1 MKLTVDASVVV
12 KWFVQEPFFEEARLL
27 LAHRLTLHAPDMV
40 LAEFANTIWKKA
52 RRNEIPDTRPYLG
65 EVQSLDE
72 IVSLYPINALIVRA
86 TEVARELDHPVYDC
100 LYLACAEATESVLVT
115 ADHKFAK
122 KVADGFGSD
131 TVRYV
136 GSAGFV
142 DEIGT
147 AATALVIGRDKIQEL
162 IAAYNLLAD
171 TEKHVFDTF
180 HAETEGL
187 KFITDEMWKLCE
199 DSPAYRRLYR
209 LVEELNNEERI
220 DLLALGCLGFG
231 HFDADWRRNFEYA
244 CKMIDLIEL
253 HYIVGHAITWQAGL
267 DRLTDSCAE

>member
-27 LAHRLTLHAPDMV
+27 LAHRLTLYAPDMV

-65 EVQSLDE
+65 EIQSLDE
-72 IVSLYPINALIVRA
+72 IVSLYPVNVLIVRA

-131 TVRYV
+131 TVRYI

-180 HAETEGL
+180 HADYQG
-187 KFITDEMWKLCE
+187 
-199 DSPAYRRLYR
+199 
-209 LVEELNNEERI
+209 
-220 DLLALGCLGFG
+220 
-231 HFDADWRRNFEYA
+231 
-244 CKMIDLIEL
+244 
-253 HYIVGHAITWQAGL
+253 
-267 DRLTDSCAE
+267 AEIHNR

>member
-27 LAHRLTLHAPDMV
+27 LAHRLTLYAPDML

-187 KFITDEMWKLCE
+187 KFITDEIWKLCE
-199 DSPAYRRLYR
+199 DSPAYKRLSR
-209 LVEELNNEERI
+209 LVEDLNNEERI
-220 DLLALGCLGFG
+220 DLLALGFLGFG
-231 HFDADWRRNFEYA
+231 HFDADWRRNFEHA

-253 HYIVGHAITWQAGL
+253 HYIVGHAVTWQAGL
-267 DRLTDSCAE
+267 DRWTDSCAE